1 MVRKTFGEITALC
14 KPVHCSIENWKIL
27 SDEHRPCLFNFI
39 PVLKEYVADL
49 NEVWMNFIGFVFKT
63 QVYEENY
70 VGIRGIEYLN
80 LRRYEN
86 EGRLLKKGP
95 SYAIIKKKNGIAK
108 VVVGCYLPRMS
119 LRLVISPN
127 DNTDIGQD
135 DEYADEAVGYM
146 NKQLEVCWKVFPR
159 LLMYN
164 CSYRMYVRKF
174 KNMMCY
180 LSLIGLPE
188 TYDYSRHCV
197 PMKEQLNRL
206 KMYNFNDSLLKEI
219 RASFHFVTPAL
230 FLIPNIIR
238 NMSVEKTSN
247 KITINLMERMTLKR
261 KMTVFGEVTD

>member
-14 KPVHCSIENWKIL
+14 KPVHYSIENWKIL

-108 VVVGCYLPRMS
+108 VVVGCYLPCMS

-146 NKQLEVCWKVFPR
+146 NKQLEVCWSAFPK
-159 LLMYN
+159 LLSTKN
-164 CSYRMYVRKF
+164 VNHMYVRKF
-174 KNMMCY
+174 KNVTCY
-180 LSLIGLPE
+180 LLLRGFYGSDI
-188 TYDYSRHCV
+188 RNHCA
-197 PMKEQLNRL
+197 PMEEQLRNL
-206 KMYNFNDSLLKEI
+206 KRCNFNESLLNEI
-219 RASFHFVTPAL
+219 REVFPLCDLNFISNSKDNNLYDWCKNF
-230 FLIPNIIR
+230 NQ
-238 NMSVEKTSN
+238 NNDSVNGNEN
-247 KITINLMERMTLKR
+247 KEGR
-261 KMTVFGEVTD
+261 